1 MVGYFYFIPKRI
13 EIPIRWECQEICVS
27 NFIKLSKN
35 YRNDLYRVYIGH
47 FIFLNIFG
55 FLLKIY
61 HPSLIDS

>member
-1 MVGYFYFIPKRI
+1 MNEEKLKTGHKKSG
-13 EIPIRWECQEICVS
+13 ECQEICVS